1 MNSQDGR
8 KDPGPCERRVDGD
21 RVTEMVPAGEW
32 LTQAKKNG
40 IILDPDCIYP
50 PRLPR
55 HSERDHLHENTR
67 EHAVFDPANP
77 GLTTYVRVTR
87 RINTDHSEED
97 KLQQARRDATKRD
110 LAWEAKDQAEKNE
123 ILELRSLGLR
133 SAMKAAGVAERNE
146 NDGGRAHTHGKV
158 SKKSMLPHPPGSDP
172 HEQL

>member
-1 MNSQDGR
+1 MPRADGR

-32 LTQAKKNG
+32 LAQAKKNG
-40 IILDPDCIYP
+40 IVFDPDQIYP

-55 HSERDHLHENTR
+55 HSERDHLHDNTR

-87 RINTDHSEED
+87 RVHSDHAVED
-97 KLQQARRDATKRD
+97 ALQQARKDATKRD
-110 LAWEAKDQAEKNE
+110 LEWEAKDQAEKNE

-133 SAMKAAGVAERNE
+133 SAMKAAGLAARDE
-146 NDGGRAHTHGKV
+146 NDGGRAHTSGPV
-158 SKKSMLPHPPGSDP
+158 TRSKAGSAFFM
-172 HEQL
+172 